1 VFLLLVYG
9 ASPYFSFWRFTV
21 ALRSGDTAALNAR
34 VDFPA
39 VRESLKTQLAA
50 YFSLERT
57 GESPIKNKRL
67 ARLVTAL
74 RPTIIDTLVDAYVTP
89 KGLAELIADPNVVK
103 NMHSPQVPPQFHGV
117 KGIDWSDVKY
127 AFFTSPRVFVVDRE
141 GIKLRF
147 RFTGL
152 GWRLNKLD
160 LRLGAAPQS

>member
-21 ALRSGDTAALNAR
+21 ALRSGDTAALNAS

-50 YFSLERT
+50 YFSPEKT
-57 GESPIKNKRL
+57 GESRIKNERL

-74 RPTIIDTLVDAYVTP
+74 RPTMIDTLVDVYITP
-89 KGLAELIADPNVVK
+89 EGLAELITNPNVVK

-127 AFFTSPRVFVVDRE
+127 AFFTSPRVFVVARE

-147 RFTGL
+147 RFTGF

-160 LRLGAAPQS
+160 LGLSAAKR